1 MPWRQRGQRP
11 QPAWISTATRSPT
24 ANSSTVGPSFTTVPM
39 YSWPG
44 VKPLLN
50 GSPPSIIA
58 GTPCLMTSISVAQ
71 TAIASI
77 RTRTSAEP
85 GSGTGFSTSDNCSGS
100 PSTQAFIVSGIGY
113 SLLRAAVTEACSA
126 LGRVDRHGAELAGGR
141 DFEDF
146 DIVRGAQLVVD

>member
-1 MPWRQRGQRP
+1 MPSRQRGQRP
-11 QPAWISTATRSPT
+11 HPAWISTATRSPT

-50 GSPPSIIA
+50 GRPPSIIA

-77 RTRTSAEP
+77 RTRTSARP

-100 PSTQAFIVSGIGY
+100 PRTQAFIVSGIGY
-113 SLLRAAVTEACSA
+113 SLLRAAVISVRLMSLPA
-126 LGRVDRHGAELAGGR
+126 GRRGNLVPASLRRHEIASLR
-141 DFEDF
+141 S
-146 DIVRGAQLVVD
+146 Q